1 MGKKRAW
8 LAVAAGLLLAAAGV
22 AATGLS
28 AVAAKDEGGTG
39 ADLAKVCQEPG
50 SWIDPA
56 SGQRLGAP
64 ALMARLARKDVVLL
78 GESHTNMEH
87 HRWQLQ
93 TLAGLQAHRTDLVVG
108 FEMFPR
114 AVQPA
119 LDAWPAGGLTEE
131 GFLEGARWRESWGY
145 DAELYLPI
153 FHFVRQNR
161 LPMVALNVDRRLIG
175 RVGAEGWDAVPAG
188 EREGLSEPAPAS
200 LAYQRSLA
208 EVFRSKMRMAAAG
221 QNVGQAGE
229 ASGHG
234 SGEEAEAEI
243 EIDDILAGEGFQ
255 RFVQAQLT
263 WDRAMAEA
271 IAAARR
277 QNPEALVV
285 GVLGRGHVEHGFG
298 VPHQLADLGV
308 KGAAVLLPVETGA
321 ACEALAADVADAV
334 FLVAPAEERA
344 PAPAGPRLGV
354 VIESVD
360 SGVRVLQVVDDS
372 VAETAGLAAGDVIVS
387 AASFPLAETGDLIAI
402 IQRQAPGTWLPLAV
416 SREGEERE
424 VVAKFP
430 KSFE

>member
-1 MGKKRAW
+1 MGNKRPWA
-8 LAVAAGLLLAAAGV
+8 LAVVAGLLLAAACV
-22 AATGLS
+22 AVTGLS
-28 AVAAKDEGGTG
+28 AVAAKDEGR
-39 ADLAKVCQEPG
+39 AELAAVCQEPG

-56 SGQRLGAP
+56 SGERLGAP

-93 TLAGLQAHRTDLVVG
+93 MLAGLQAHRADLVVG

-131 GFLEGARWRESWGY
+131 GFLEGARWREVWGY
-145 DAELYLPI
+145 DADLYLPI

-161 LPMVALNVDRRLIG
+161 LPMVALNVDRGLIG
-175 RVGAEGWDAVPAG
+175 RVGAEGWDAVPAA
-188 EREGLSEPAPAS
+188 EREGLSDPAPATE
-200 LAYQRSLA
+200 AYQRSLA
-208 EVFRSKMRMAAAG
+208 EVFQAKMRMAAAG
-221 QNVGQAGE
+221 QSVGQAG
-229 ASGHG
+229 HG
-234 SGEEAEAEI
+234 SGDGADGDEI
-243 EIDDILAGEGFQ
+243 TIDAILEREGFQ

-277 QNPEALVV
+277 ARPEALVV
-285 GVLGRGHVEHGFG
+285 GVLGRGHIEHGFG

-321 ACEALAADVADAV
+321 ACESLAADVADAV
-334 FLVAPAEERA
+334 FLVAPTDEM

-416 SREGEERE
+416 SREGEARE